1 MVFLLGIISGFPVTS
16 SMMLMPSAHAGFI
29 LVVLIF
35 RLPRPGLLE
44 QDHIFLA
51 IALDSQAHIPLATGF
66 ALVILAFRPRSPIA
80 IAINEIIFS
89 IAKLD

>member
-1 MVFLLGIISGFPVTS
+1 MVFLLGIISGFPMTP

-35 RLPRPGLLE
+35 PLPRPRLPE
-44 QDHIFLA
+44 QNHIFLA
-51 IALDSQAHIPLATGF
+51 IAIDSQAHIPLTTGF
-66 ALVILAFRPRSPIA
+66 ALVIFAFGPRRPVA
-80 IAINEIIFS
+80 IAINEIFFS